1 MRKFNYT
8 IFFFVFFKN
17 PTEFCS
23 FNKMDLFWINFDSG
37 NQNSGWNSGGA
48 ASAGWGNYEGYGEHG
63 AHSQPI
69 GQQIAYT
76 GHKAVRR

>member
-1 MRKFNYT
+1 
-8 IFFFVFFKN
+8 
-17 PTEFCS
+17 
-23 FNKMDLFWINFDSG
+23 MDFIWIYFDSG
-37 NQNSGWNSGGA
+37 NQNSGWNPAPST
-48 ASAGWGNYEGYGEHG
+48 GWNNYEGYGEHG